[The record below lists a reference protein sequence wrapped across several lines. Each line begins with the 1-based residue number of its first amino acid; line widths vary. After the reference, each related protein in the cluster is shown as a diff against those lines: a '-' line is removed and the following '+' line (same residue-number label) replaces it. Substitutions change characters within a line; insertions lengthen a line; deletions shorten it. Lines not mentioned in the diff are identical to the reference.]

1 MFNFICLFILFKG
14 VFKEV
19 NDASLK
25 NELSRPL
32 FKNLRDGD
40 WYLDYAVGR
49 LKKAGGNL
57 EKVTE
62 YIE

>member
-1 MFNFICLFILFKG
+1 VLICFVFCQLSG

-25 NELSRPL
+25 NELNRPL

-49 LKKAGGNL
+49 LKKAGGKL
-57 EKVTE
+57 EKITE